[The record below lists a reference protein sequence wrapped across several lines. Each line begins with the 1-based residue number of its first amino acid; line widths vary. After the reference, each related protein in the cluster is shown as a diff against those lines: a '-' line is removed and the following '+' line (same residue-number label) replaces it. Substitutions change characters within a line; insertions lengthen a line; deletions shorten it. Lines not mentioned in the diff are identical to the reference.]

1 MEQLRGR
8 VMPSETSVE
17 FVVSRLSKEIRGCL
31 CGHIQLVCSWIDN
44 VALFQRRLK
53 SPEGAGDE

>member
-8 VMPSETSVE
+8 GMPSRTFVE
-17 FVVSRLSKEIRGCL
+17 SSAGCPKKTRDYL
-31 CGHIQLVCSWIDN
+31 CGEIQLVYSWIDN
-44 VALFQRRLK
+44 VALFHHRLK